1 MDPEVESRVQ
11 AQLEKPEA
19 IFEITHNGTQVELKI
34 ARESMRLTDNDSDLA
49 KTPIDGTWP

>member
-49 KTPIDGTWP
+49 KTSIDGTWP